1 MAKVGCDVYRFGPY
15 QLDSAGQRL
24 LRGADPVPLHRR
36 HLRILHVLVSHAGDV
51 VAKEALIGAAWAH
64 VAVTDNSLERAVSDI
79 RKTLGVQPDGTSYIK
94 KVKGHGYQFV
104 APVEHVDVEEKTVE
118 LAGRLPPFHARADS
132 RAQRDT
138 LDVNAIAGAL
148 PGLEDVARDAPGDAA
163 IHIELAMAQALRFES
178 TRADPAPD
186 RTALDQA
193 LDHAREG
200 IRLAPESGEAWSTL
214 AFALS
219 LAGNRWDAIAA
230 GHKAVAHEPD
240 NWRHHVRLGYVS
252 WGEERLRA
260 AQQALALLPDVPLAH
275 WLAATVFIARGAFGA
290 ALDHLRSGC
299 AAQDVQRYGGPFRA
313 VGVHLLHGLV
323 LAAHN
328 SPAAAI
334 DEFRREL
341 ESAHKT
347 HLYARECL
355 ANTCYSMGAVFLHR
369 GRDQEARTAFQ
380 DALRHIDGHAFANV
394 GLAALNG
401 SLPAVIPNQQA
412 DPVDTA
418 MVTAAALALGGS
430 HHEAA
435 AVFVDAIGLAEPG
448 PAGWLLPVEPLIHA
462 STRPA
467 AWTEALAIV
476 RLRAA

>member
-1 MAKVGCDVYRFGPY
+1 MAKVGCVVYRFGPY

-24 LRGADPVPLHRR
+24 LHGADPVPLLGR
-36 HLRILHVLVSHAGDV
+36 HLRILHVLVSHAGRIV
-51 VAKEALIGAAWAH
+51 PKEALIETVWAD

-79 RKTLGVQPDGTSYIK
+79 RKTLGVQPDGTSY
-94 KVKGHGYQFV
+94 VKNVKRQGYQFV
-104 APVEHVDVEEKTVE
+104 APVERIDVEENTVA
-118 LAGRLPPFHARADS
+118 LAALLAPFRARADS
-132 RAQRDT
+132 RAQLDT
-138 LDVNAIAGAL
+138 LDVDAIADAL
-148 PGLEDVARDAPGDAA
+148 PGLEHVARDAPKNAA
-163 IHIELAMAQALRFES
+163 IQVELAMAQALRFES

-186 RTALDQA
+186 RAALDQA
-193 LDHAREG
+193 LHHAGEG

-219 LAGNRWDAIAA
+219 LAGHRRDAIAA
-230 GHKAVAHEPD
+230 GHKALAHEPD
-240 NWRHHVRLGYVS
+240 NWRHHVRFGYVS

-299 AAQDVQRYGGPFRA
+299 TAQDAQRYGGPFRA
-313 VGVHLLHGLV
+313 VGLHLLHGLV

-341 ESAHKT
+341 DSAHKT

-369 GRDQEARTAFQ
+369 GRDQDARTAFE
-380 DALRHIDGHAFANV
+380 DAFKYIDGHAFARV

-401 SLPAVIPNQQA
+401 SLPAMIACQPG
-412 DPVDTA
+412 DPMDAT
-418 MVTAAALALGGS
+418 MVNAAALALGGK
-430 HHEAA
+430 HDEAA
-435 AVFVDAIGLAEPG
+435 ALFVHAITHAEPG
-448 PAGWLLPVEPLIHA
+448 PAGWLLPVEPLLHV
-462 STRPA
+462 SVHRET
-467 AWTEALAIV
+467 WTEALAIV
-476 RLRAA
+476 RHRAA

>member
-1 MAKVGCDVYRFGPY
+1 MAQVGCDVYRFGPY
-15 QLDSAGQRL
+15 QLDAAGQRL
-24 LRGADPVPLHRR
+24 LRGGDPVPLHSR

-51 VAKEALIGAAWAH
+51 VAKEALIDAAWAH
-64 VAVTDNSLERAVSDI
+64 VPVTDKSLERAVSEI
-79 RKTLGVQPDGTSYIK
+79 RKTLGLQPDGTSY
-94 KVKGHGYQFV
+94 VKRVKRHGYQFV
-104 APVEHVDVEEKTVE
+104 GPVESVDVEE
-118 LAGRLPPFHARADS
+118 RS
-132 RAQRDT
+132 
-138 LDVNAIAGAL
+138 I
-148 PGLEDVARDAPGDAA
+148 ARDAPRDAA
-163 IHIELAMAQALRFES
+163 IHIELAIGEALRFES
-178 TRADPAPD
+178 TRADAAPD
-186 RTALDQA
+186 RAALERS
-193 LDHAREG
+193 LHHAREG

-219 LAGNRWDAIAA
+219 LAGNRGDAIAA
-230 GHKAVAHEPD
+230 GRKAVAHEPD

-260 AQQALALLPDVPLAH
+260 AQQALALLPDGPLAH

-299 AAQDVQRYGGPFRA
+299 TAQDAQRYGGPFRA
-313 VGVHLLHGLV
+313 VGLHLLHGLV
-323 LAAHN
+323 LAARN

-369 GRDQEARTAFQ
+369 GRDQEARTAFH

-394 GLAALNG
+394 GLAALDG
-401 SLPAVIPNQQA
+401 SLRAVIPNQQA
-412 DPVDTA
+412 DPADTA
-418 MVTAAALALGGS
+418 MVTAAALALGS
-430 HHEAA
+430 NHDEAA
-435 AVFVDAIGLAEPG
+435 ALFVEAITHAEPG
-448 PAGWLLPVEPLIHA
+448 PAGWLLPVEPLIHVSA
-462 STRPA
+462 RPA

>member
-24 LRGADPVPLHRR
+24 LRGADPVPLVGR
-36 HLRILHVLVSHAGDV
+36 HLRILHVLVSHAGHL
-51 VAKEALIGAAWAH
+51 VAKEALIEAAWAD

-79 RKTLGVQPDGTSYIK
+79 RKTLGVQPDGTSY
-94 KVKGHGYQFV
+94 VKNVKRQGYQFV
-104 APVEHVDVEEKTVE
+104 APVERIDLEEKTVA
-118 LAGRLPPFHARADS
+118 LAALLAPFHARAES
-132 RAQRDT
+132 RARLDT
-138 LDVNAIAGAL
+138 LDVDAIAGVL
-148 PGLEDVARDAPGDAA
+148 PGLEHVARDAPRDAA
-163 IHIELAMAQALRFES
+163 IHIELAMGHALRFES
-178 TRADPAPD
+178 TRADTAPD
-186 RTALDQA
+186 RAALDQA
-193 LDHAREG
+193 LHHASEG

-219 LAGNRWDAIAA
+219 LAGNRRDAIAA
-230 GHKAVAHEPD
+230 GHKAVTHEPD
-240 NWRHHVRLGYVS
+240 NWRHQVRLGYVS

-260 AQQALALLPDVPLAH
+260 AQQALALFPDFPLAH

-290 ALDHLRSGC
+290 ALDHLRAGC
-299 AAQDVQRYGGPFRA
+299 TAQDAQRNGGPFRA
-313 VGVHLLHGLV
+313 VGLHLLHGLV

-341 ESAHKT
+341 DSAHKSQ
-347 HLYARECL
+347 LYARECL

-380 DALRHIDGHAFANV
+380 DAFKYIDCHSFARV

-401 SLPAVIPNQQA
+401 SLPAVIPCQPG
-412 DPVDTA
+412 DSVDAT
-418 MVTAAALALGGS
+418 MVTAAALALGGN
-430 HHEAA
+430 HAEAA
-435 AVFVDAIGLAEPG
+435 ALFLDSIKHAEPG
-448 PAGWLLPVEPLIHA
+448 PAGWLLPVEPLLHVPGQPETWA
-462 STRPA
+462 
-467 AWTEALAIV
+467 EALAIV